1 MKKLF
6 ALILA
11 LVLLVSVIPAA
22 YAANAT
28 PNTTTLTTT
37 VPSASYVLN
46 IPADQ
51 EIPFGQTSM
60 GIGNVTITNSKSF
73 AIGKNV
79 DVTVVYEPF
88 TAENVG
94 TSTKIPYTLQQW
106 NSDQSIKFDF
116 ASGGKMVFKG
126 KADGTVAKNTVF
138 SFASSRSTEMAQM
151 GIKIEST
158 DWGKALAG
166 NYKSTI
172 TFTSEVVAE

>member
-11 LVLLVSVIPAA
+11 LALLVSVIPAA

-106 NSDQSIKFDF
+106 SSDQSVKFDF